1 MIESN
6 ISAGQG
12 RAARARTRQLTLLLT
27 ATSAVTAAN
36 VYLSQ
41 PLMGA
46 AAASLR
52 AGPDAL
58 AAVPTATQLG
68 YAAGIL
74 LVVPAGDSQ
83 DRRRLILWLGTG
95 SAVALAGCAL
105 APSLG
110 WLVAAGFAVGL
121 LSPVPQLVTPLAVA
135 LAGDGRAGAGRIVG
149 TVQGGLLMGV
159 LASRAYSG
167 SLAELA
173 GWRAVFGCSCLLT
186 LALVLVLRGALPY
199 VPAAAGAASYRATL
213 SSLPRLFLAHP
224 LVRRITVS
232 GALVGIAFGA
242 FWTTLTFLLE
252 QHFHIGPTGVGL
264 FGLVAAASALLSPSA
279 GRLADRIGRR
289 GALAALTGLVIA
301 GWLVLLPG
309 GSRFWWLVAGVVV
322 LDVGVWG
329 GQAVSQTVLFTLE
342 PRIHSR
348 LNTLYF
354 TFRFLGIALGS
365 LVGSLA
371 WAGGGWPAVVA
382 TGAGVALAGLAV
394 GVLPAREG
402 DRPPPGAGT
411 GGAERPSVSG

>member
-1 MIESN
+1 M
-6 ISAGQG
+6 
-12 RAARARTRQLTLLLT
+12 RRLTLLLT

-52 AGPDAL
+52 AGPGAL
-58 AAVPTATQLG
+58 AAVPTATQAG

-74 LVVPAGDSQ
+74 LIAPAGDSHG
-83 DRRRLILWLGTG
+83 RRRLILGLCAG

-110 WLVAAGFAVGL
+110 WLVVTGFAVGL

-135 LAGDGRAGAGRIVG
+135 LAGDGRAGAAAGRIVG
-149 TVQGGLLMGV
+149 TVQGGLLTGV

-173 GWRAVFGCSCLLT
+173 GWRTVFGCSCLLT
-186 LALVLVLRGALPY
+186 LLLALVLRRALPS
-199 VPAAAGAASYRATL
+199 VPAAAGATSYRDTL
-213 SSLPRLFLAHP
+213 RSLPRLFLAYP
-224 LVRRITVS
+224 PVRRVTVA

-252 QHFHIGPTGVGL
+252 QRYGIGPTGTGL
-264 FGLVAAASALLSPSA
+264 FGLVAAASALLSPAA
-279 GRLADRIGRR
+279 GRLADRVGRR
-289 GALAALTGLVIA
+289 GASAALTGLVVA

-309 GSRFWWLVAGVVV
+309 GTRFWWLAAGVVV

-329 GQAVSQTVLFTLE
+329 GQAVSQTVLFTLD
-342 PRIHSR
+342 PRIHNR

-371 WAGGGWPAVVA
+371 WAAGGWPAVV
-382 TGAGVALAGLAV
+382 GAGTAAAAAGLVV
-394 GVLPAREG
+394 GVLPARDG
-402 DRPPPGAGT
+402 GPPAP
-411 GGAERPSVSG
+411 VSGSGRH